1 VGDQTE
7 LLRDSEC
14 GAKVTVG
21 QIGEVRMGTSKE
33 PTQYGWAFLLPTAIL
48 LGLVFIYPI
57 VVFLS
62 KSFLDPEPT
71 LRHVINLFD
80 TDIYLRV
87 VWITFRIS
95 LTVTVACVLLGYPI
109 AYLLCEVSEQTRNL
123 LMIMVLIP
131 FWTSLLVRTYA
142 WMVLLGRRGVFNN
155 ILLSLGIFDSPIR
168 LLHNS
173 FAVNVGM
180 IQMMMPFM
188 ILAMFSVMKGIDRGL
203 PRAAESLGA
212 NKFQAF
218 IRVYLPLSL
227 PGIGAGSLLVF
238 IYSLGFFI
246 TPALLGGR
254 KSVMMSM
261 VIEEQVST
269 LLNWGFASALAV
281 LLLVATLFFF
291 LIYSRFF
298 KIEQL

>member
-1 VGDQTE
+1 
-7 LLRDSEC
+7 
-14 GAKVTVG
+14 
-21 QIGEVRMGTSKE
+21 MGTSRE
-33 PTQYGWAFLLPTAIL
+33 PTQYGWAFLLPSVIL
-48 LGLVFIYPI
+48 LGLVFFYPI

-62 KSFLDPEPT
+62 KTFLDPGPT
-71 LRHVINLFD
+71 LKNVIDLFR
-80 TDIYLRV
+80 TDVYLKV
-87 VWITFRIS
+87 LWITFRIS
-95 LTVTVACVLLGYPI
+95 FTVTVVCVLLGYPI
-109 AYLLCEVSEQTRNL
+109 AYLLCEVSEGTRNL
-123 LMIMVLIP
+123 LMIMVIIP

-142 WMVLLGRRGVFNN
+142 WMVLLGRRGVFNS
-155 ILLSLGIFDSPIR
+155 ILMSLGILHSPAR

-180 IQMMMPFM
+180 IQMMTPFM
-188 ILAMFSVMKGIDRGL
+188 VLAMYSVMKGIDRGL

-218 IRVYLPLSL
+218 IRVFLPLSL
-227 PGIGAGSLLVF
+227 PGVGAGSLLVF

-254 KSVMMSM
+254 KSIMISM
-261 VIEEQVST
+261 VIEQQVST
-269 LLNWGFASALAV
+269 LLRWGFASALA
-281 LLLVATLFFF
+281 LLLLAATLVFF

>member
-1 VGDQTE
+1 MSV
-7 LLRDSEC
+7 
-14 GAKVTVG
+14 A
-21 QIGEVRMGTSKE
+21 KE
-33 PTQYGWAFLLPTAIL
+33 PTHYGWFFLLPSAIL
-48 LGLVFIYPI
+48 LGVVFIYPI
-57 VVFLS
+57 GLFLS
-62 KSFLDPEPT
+62 KSFLDPAPT
-71 LRHVINLFD
+71 LRHVVKLFD
-80 TDIYLRV
+80 TGVYLRV
-87 VWITFRIS
+87 IWITFRIS
-95 LTVTVACVLLGYPI
+95 FTVTVACVLLGYPV
-109 AYLLCEVSEQTRNL
+109 AYLLSGVSEKTRNL
-123 LMIMVLIP
+123 LMILVIIP

-142 WMVLLGRRGVFNN
+142 WMVLLGRRGVFNS
-155 ILLSLGIFDSPIR
+155 ILITLGVIETPMR

-203 PRAAESLGA
+203 LRAAESLGA

-218 IRVYLPLSL
+218 IRVFFPLSL
-227 PGIGAGSLLVF
+227 PGVGAGSLLVF

-269 LLNWGFASALAV
+269 LLNWGFASALA
-281 LLLVATLFFF
+281 LMLLVATIFFF

-298 KIEQL
+298 RIEQF